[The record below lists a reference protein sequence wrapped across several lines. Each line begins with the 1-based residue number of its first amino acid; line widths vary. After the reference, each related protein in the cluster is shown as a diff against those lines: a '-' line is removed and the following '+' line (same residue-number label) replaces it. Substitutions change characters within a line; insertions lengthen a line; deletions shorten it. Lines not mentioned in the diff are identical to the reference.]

1 VTATDLA
8 RPARGS
14 LVDLV
19 VDPECAAELKSRA
32 VHWPSWTLNRRQLCD
47 LWLLASGAFSPLAGF
62 LDQDDYLAVC
72 GSMRLADGTLWPM
85 PITLDVA
92 EHAFGTAAGKDR
104 LALRDREGVL
114 VAVLECTQMW
124 RPDRRAEAAQVFGTT
139 DDSHP
144 GVDHL
149 LHATQDWYV
158 SGRLSVLAQ
167 PGVLGHS
174 GLVLTPRQVQAE
186 FARRGW
192 DRVVAFQTRNPMH
205 RAHQQLTLRAA
216 REAGARLLIHPVVGI
231 GKPGDVDARTRI
243 RCYRAI
249 LPSYPAGTALLSLLP
264 LAMRMGG
271 PREALWH
278 ALIRGNYGATH
289 FIVGRD
295 HASPGLDA
303 RGRPFYTPYEAQDL
317 LAAHRCELGVEIV
330 PFRRMVYRPDTDSYC
345 AEDEAPTGTVTRSI
359 SGTELRRR
367 LAAGRALPAWFTPPA
382 VAAELRRC
390 YPPRT
395 RRGFTVFFTGLSGAG
410 KSTIA
415 DHLCA
420 SLEDR
425 YGRRVTLLDGDVVRQ
440 RLSAD
445 LGFGRRD
452 REQNLRR
459 VGFVAGEVTRHRGV
473 AVCATIAPYAGIRA
487 EIRRTVEQYGGFVL
501 VYVATPLDECERR
514 DRKGLYAKA
523 RAGLLPQFTGVSDD
537 FDEPTDADVVIDTQ
551 RQSPDTAA
559 ESIIEH
565 LRRLGYLP
573 VRSGS
578 GEHRGDHG

>member
-1 VTATDLA
+1 MTAFDLA
-8 RPARGS
+8 RPTHRA

-32 VHWPSWTLNRRQLCD
+32 VRWPSWTLSRRQLCD
-47 LWLLASGAFSPLAGF
+47 LGLLASGAFSPLASF
-62 LDQDDYLAVC
+62 LGQNDYLAVC

-85 PITLDVA
+85 PVTLDVTA
-92 EHAFGTAAGKDR
+92 HAFGTTAGQDR

-114 VAVLECTQMW
+114 VAVLERTQMW
-124 RPDRRAEAAQVFGTT
+124 RPDRHAEAGQVFGTT

-144 GVDHL
+144 GVNHV
-149 LHATQDWYV
+149 LHATHDWYV
-158 SGRLSVLAQ
+158 SGRLSVLSQ
-167 PGVLGHS
+167 PELPEHGVLT
-174 GLVLTPRQVQAE
+174 LTPRQVRAE

-192 DRVVAFQTRNPMH
+192 DRVVAFQTRNPLH

-216 REAGARLLIHPVVGI
+216 READARLLIHPVVGI
-231 GKPGDVDARTRI
+231 GKPGDVAVRTRV

-249 LPSYPAGTALLSLLP
+249 MPSYPDGTAMLSLLP

-295 HASPGLDA
+295 HASPGADA
-303 RGRPFYTPYEAQDL
+303 HGRPFYAPYEAQDL
-317 LAAHRCELGVEIV
+317 LAAHDTELEVKIV

-345 AEDEAPTGTVTRSI
+345 ADDEVPPGTVTRTI
-359 SGTELRRR
+359 SGTELRQR
-367 LAAGRALPAWFTPPA
+367 LAAGRALPTWFTPPA

-390 YPPRT
+390 YPAPAH
-395 RRGFTVFFTGLSGAG
+395 RGLTVFFTGLSGAG

-415 DHLCA
+415 NHLCA

-425 YGRRVTLLDGDVVRQ
+425 YGRNVTLLDGDVIRQ
-440 RLSAD
+440 HLSAD

-452 REQNLRR
+452 REENLRR
-459 VGFVAGEVTRHRGV
+459 VAFVAGEVTRHRGV

-487 EIRRTVEQYGGFVL
+487 DIRRTVEQYGGFVL

-537 FDEPTDADVVIDTQ
+537 FDEPEDADIVIDTQ
-551 RQSPDTAA
+551 VQSPAA
-559 ESIIEH
+559 AADSIIEH
-565 LRRLGYLP
+565 LGRLGYLP
-573 VRSGS
+573 TRSKS
-578 GEHRGDHG
+578 GEC